1 MSGIAAAIR
10 CSHFGK
16 SVLLLERHN
25 AIGGLNSFYSQD
37 GRKFDVGLHAMTNWV
52 PPGTKGTPLAKIL
65 RQLRIRRE
73 ELDLSPQTHSRI
85 CFPDAELKFTND
97 FGYFENQVIEAFP
110 REREGFASLVAEI
123 RAFNTNENW
132 PRTVKARERLG
143 AHLSDP
149 LLIDMLLC
157 PVMYYG
163 SAETGD
169 MDWGQFVVMFQALFL
184 EGFCRPL
191 DGIRI
196 LMRILRQKLKDA
208 GVERCMKLGVKRLL
222 ASGSKVSAL
231 ELDNGRSITAD
242 LILSS
247 AGARETFDLVETG
260 EGQARISEPAGLK
273 RLGFAETITVTRK
286 QPREFGF
293 DDTITFFST
302 ENRFTF
308 DQPDELIDYRSGVV
322 CMPNNFEYSEGR
334 QMEEG
339 FIRVTAL
346 ASHEKWASLNGDVY
360 RWEKAK
366 AFRRMLKVAASLFPN
381 ADLKGVEKDTVATDM
396 FTPLTVKRFTGH
408 SGGAIY
414 GSPVKY
420 PDGRTP
426 LENLILCGTDQGF
439 LGITGAMMSG
449 IMMANQHVISR

>member
-10 CSHFGK
+10 CAHFGK
-16 SVLLLERHN
+16 SVCLLERHN
-25 AIGGLNSFYSQD
+25 AIGGLNSFYSIG
-37 GRKFDVGLHAMTNWV
+37 GRKYDVGLHAMTNWV

-73 ELDLSPQTHSRI
+73 ELDLNPQTHSRI
-85 CFPDAELKFTND
+85 CFPDTELRFSND
-97 FGYFENQVIEAFP
+97 FTFFESQVIEAFP
-110 REREGFASLVAEI
+110 HEKDGFAALLAEI
-123 RAFNTNENW
+123 RGFNTNENW
-132 PRTVKARERLG
+132 PRTVKARKRLS
-143 AHLSDP
+143 AHLKDP

-157 PVMYYG
+157 PIMYYG

-191 DGIRI
+191 EGIRI
-196 LMRILRQKLKDA
+196 LMRILRQKLKDV
-208 GVERCMKLGVKRLL
+208 GVERCMKLGVARMVAENGTVREIL
-222 ASGSKVSAL
+222 
-231 ELDNGRSITAD
+231 LDNGRSISAD

-247 AGARETFDLVETG
+247 AGARETFAMVENDSG
-260 EGQARISEPAGLK
+260 SSPLQEASGLK

-286 QPREFGF
+286 QPKDFGF

-302 ENRFTF
+302 ENQFHF
-308 DQPDELIDYRSGVV
+308 DQPDSLIDYRSGVV
-322 CMPNNFEYSEGR
+322 CMPNNFDYSEGR
-334 QMEEG
+334 QMDEG
-339 FIRVTAL
+339 FIRVTSL
-346 ASHEKWASLNGDVY
+346 ANHDKWAALDADAYQEQKGVAY
-360 RWEKAK
+360 KK
-366 AFRRMLKVAASLFPN
+366 MLQVAASLFPA
-381 ADLKGVEKDTVATDM
+381 ADVSAVENDTIATDM

-408 SGGAIY
+408 TGGAIY

-420 PDGRTP
+420 PDGKTE

-449 IMMANQHVISR
+449 IMMANQHVITR